1 MATVKT
7 VDIDTG
13 NAVKSLSDLR
23 KQINEL
29 KNNLYELD
37 EGSEEYKTKLDEL
50 GRAQTELSDF
60 MTKTSKSCSS
70 LEGSYNALVYQM
82 ANLKKA
88 YKETTSE
95 AERSSLGKQINDINN
110 QLKDMDAN
118 IGDFGRNVGNYQ
130 SALQGLGVQGLG
142 SIQKGIAGVK
152 SGADILSKH
161 PIIAI
166 VALIT
171 AGVMKLWEAIQKNE
185 NAMNN
190 LKKAMAPLEGLFN
203 VISDAVG
210 KLVEWLTEGLA
221 SAMET
226 VTSLASGFMTILGSI
241 AGKMGFEGIADSIEN
256 VNKHM
261 RESVA
266 IAKEEQAIVS
276 QSRADRKQ
284 EADDLVEIAKLRRE
298 FELAEGNATKQ
309 AQLQKEIKEKEI
321 AIRQRAFDLAKRE
334 YELQVLRNKQ
344 SANSTEDNEK
354 ELDLYIKMKNA
365 EAQLLETSKEE
376 KKVIKS
382 NASERK
388 KALEEAK
395 KLIDDLNKEWAKSS
409 DRTRAELKEIENKDY
424 NERVANLKKLLDKK
438 LISEND
444 YNSAIEKLTEGH
456 NQRLRDIDNKFYDT
470 QIKNHKAYTNAKIKN
485 LEESNKAAQQ
495 GRQEEIDAMK
505 QTLKDQGTLIELRQK
520 EAEIARAEAQDRLAT
535 LKEQEQLIAEQRAA
549 IIHQIETEQMKNPID
564 ESALTEMNNALLAL
578 DTQTAQVNA
587 NIQAINTEIKEML
600 DTETVS
606 LDAYLEVFAEMSD
619 QMSDFVSELSGIGEG
634 ISGQWSKVFKN
645 IGSGIEEV
653 GKALKSSEKGFKK
666 WAGVASQACGT
677 ISAMFGALAD
687 EQNQESKEGFESYKK
702 LQVAQATM
710 SMLQGIITGWSSA
723 MQLPY
728 PANIIAG
735 ASLTAMTSALGA
747 VQISKIRQQQF
758 EGGEDVGSLSASA
771 SSASATPSGAV
782 IQNTVQAPVQWTS
795 EVQGMSQEGAVK
807 DTRVYVLESDI
818 TSVQNRVAV
827 AEQESTF

>member
-1 MATVKT
+1 MAQQKV

-13 NAVKSLSDLR
+13 SAVKSLSDLK

-29 KNNLYELD
+29 KNQIFELD
-37 EGSEEYKTKLDEL
+37 ETSEEYNKKMNEL
-50 GRAQTELSDF
+50 GLAQQELSDY
-60 MTKTSKSCSS
+60 MSKTSKNCSA
-70 LEGSYNALVYQM
+70 LEGSYNALTYQM
-82 ANLKKA
+82 SQLR
-88 YKETTSE
+88 KEWQATTDE
-95 AERSSLGKQINDINN
+95 AKRAELGKQINSINDK
-110 QLKDMDAN
+110 LKDFDES
-118 IGDFGRNVGNYQ
+118 IGDFHRNVGNYS
-130 SALQGLGVQGLG
+130 SALEGLGVKGLG
-142 SIQKGIAGVK
+142 SVVKGMEGVK
-152 SGADILSKH
+152 QGANVLVKH
-161 PIIAI
+161 PIIALIAVI
-166 VALIT
+166 V

-185 NAMNN
+185 RALDN
-190 LKKAMAPLEGLFN
+190 LKKALAPLEGLFN

-210 KLVEWLTEGLA
+210 KLVEWLTDGLA

-261 RESVA
+261 RESVE
-266 IAKEEQAIVS
+266 IAQEEQAIVN
-276 QSRADRKQ
+276 QTREDKKAQ
-284 EADDLVEIAKLRRE
+284 AEIELEIAKLQRQ
-298 FELAEGNATKQ
+298 FEEAEGNAKKQAELTKQ
-309 AQLQKEIKEKEI
+309 IKEKELQ
-321 AIRQRAFDLAKRE
+321 IRQNAYDLAKRE
-334 YELQVLRNKQ
+334 YDLVVKKNKQ
-344 SANSTEDNEK
+344 SSNSKEDNDAEV
-354 ELDLYIKMKNA
+354 DAYVKMLNA
-365 EAQLLETSKEE
+365 QKALLEVSKEE
-376 KKVIKS
+376 KKVIKN
-382 NASERK
+382 NAKDRADAIK
-388 KALEEAK
+388 EAK
-395 KLIDDLNKEWAKSS
+395 KLIEDLEKAYAKS
-409 DRTRAELKEIENKDY
+409 DNRTKAELHAVLTE
-424 NERVANLKKLLDKK
+424 ERDEQMKQLETFRKKS
-438 LISEND
+438 LISEDEYQKAKLIIQED
-444 YNSAIEKLTEGH
+444 YIEKSKA
-456 NQRLRDIDNKFYDT
+456 IDNKWIDD
-470 QIKNHKAYTNAKIKN
+470 QIKGYKSLATAKINAQEVANKGAHEAR
-485 LEESNKAAQQ
+485 LEEIEDMTRSLKGITNL
-495 GRQEEIDAMK
+495 IDLRMK
-505 QTLKDQGTLIELRQK
+505 ES
-520 EAEIARAEAQDRLAT
+520 EIAKKVAEDEIATLNEQYDLIGEKMAMIQSQLDAEMQRDPLNESAIAELNNQLAT
-535 LKEQEQLIAEQRAA
+535 LAVQSAEVQA
-549 IIHQIETEQMKNPID
+549 IIK
-564 ESALTEMNNALLAL
+564 SATSDMQEL
-578 DTQTAQVNA
+578 
-587 NIQAINTEIKEML
+587 
-600 DTETVS
+600 
-606 LDAYLEVFAEMSD
+606 LDADTTALSAYTEVFSEMATK
-619 QMSDFVSELSGIGEG
+619 MSEYVADLASIGDG
-634 ISGQWSKVFKN
+634 ISSQWAKVFSN
-645 IGSGIEEV
+645 MSNGIDEV